1 MSIASVGGTFGYVDP
16 STVAGPGRA
25 SQVQPDTLD
34 PAADQTVTPSQPA
47 QTSSSSPSAPT
58 PPLTSGQPTF
68 APATAAKLLK
78 VQETAFAST
87 T

>member
-25 SQVQPDTLD
+25 TQVQADSADTTTD
-34 PAADQTVTPSQPA
+34 DHPSPPPP
-47 QTSSSSPSAPT
+47 SPSNT
-58 PPLTSGQPTF
+58 PPPPALTSGQPTF
-68 APATAAKLLK
+68 APATAATLFK